1 MKNDLTC
8 AVARDL
14 MPSCAD
20 GLTSEETNEA
30 LRRHL
35 EGCPACAAAYESMKA
50 PAPAPETENDKTE
63 ISYLK
68 KVKKKHLVN
77 AVCIALAVLLLSG
90 GVFGALYAAR
100 VYAKSPV
107 TRRDLTD
114 ISVEVSADGK
124 EAILHG
130 QLAEGL
136 TLAAGGDTA
145 FDPAAGRLTFT
156 LYHRRARM
164 NDSNVVHE
172 VFRTSDTVKSVYL
185 DNVPLWDEGV
195 EISERAG
202 LVFAAA
208 HPYMGAMPENAVS
221 AEALEIGKTFGA
233 FTNELTTST
242 QPYVWVMHFE
252 NPVTEMNEAEIQSEL
267 TLDAVLLL
275 ATIGNLDRV
284 DFYYTVPV
292 EDRGRVGVLRITT
305 DDADALL
312 GTSVKAAG
320 QTPAGLQELQERFV
334 RRMNEAISIDG
345 FSITT
350 ADGTRVIGF
359 HSEIP

>member
-20 GLTSEETNEA
+20 GLASDETNEA

-35 EGCPACAAAYESMKA
+35 EGCSACAAVYESMRA
-50 PAPAPETENDKTE
+50 PAAAPETERDKTE

-68 KVKKKHLVN
+68 KVKKKHLVS
-77 AVCIALAVLLLSG
+77 AVCVALAVLLLAG
-90 GVFGALYAAR
+90 GVFGALYAKR

-107 TRRDLTD
+107 TRDNLMDLVT
-114 ISVEVSADGK
+114 EVSENGK
-124 EAILHG
+124 EVILRG

-136 TLAAGGDTA
+136 TLAAGGNTA
-145 FDPAAGRLTFT
+145 FDPDTGKLTFS
-156 LYHRRARM
+156 LNNRRARM
-164 NDSNVVHE
+164 KDSNAVYAE
-172 VFRTSDTVKSVYL
+172 FRTSDTVKSVYL
-185 DNVPLWDEGV
+185 DDVPLWDEGTV
-195 EISERAG
+195 ISERIG
-202 LVFAAA
+202 LAFAAA
-208 HPYMGAMPENAVS
+208 HPYMGDITQNLNS
-221 AEALEIGKTFGA
+221 AKALEIGKKFGS
-233 FTNELTTST
+233 FTNELSTST
-242 QPYVWVMHFE
+242 QPYVWAMTFE
-252 NPVTEMNEAEIQSEL
+252 NPVTEMNEAEIQTEL

-275 ATIGNLDRV
+275 ATIGNLERV
-284 DFYYTVPV
+284 DFYYTIPV
-292 EDRGRVGVLRITT
+292 EDRGRIGVVRITT
-305 DDADALL
+305 EDADALL
-312 GTSVKAAG
+312 GTSVKEAG
-320 QTPAGLQELQERFV
+320 QTPAGLQALQDSFV